1 MILIRKHFLI
11 IFIVLLFTD
20 GIISQSKT
28 DFTLRQD
35 FVTLLDSLIIPP
47 SDCDKAFA
55 LMVIDSSNMTYI
67 KNPVLEQQNAKIQN
81 IFNELSAKLKKS
93 NNDMSKFMPPP
104 DVKGPPDGKG
114 PPGGIGPPPDIGD
127 IREEYLRM
135 KDDLE
140 DANNAMDK
148 ITVENEKFKDELTL
162 MQSNVNKKLRETFES
177 DDKARESII
186 NEFLN
191 SGVNKYLKY
200 KKTVRVNL
208 LVLDE
213 IAKKY
218 DYGNKIRI
226 IQLKSEI
233 LNLQMAEV
241 SVLKMLIKVTNEFV
255 NIGVKF
261 HR

>member
-11 IFIVLLFTD
+11 LFIVLLFTD
-20 GIISQSKT
+20 GINSQPKT

-35 FVTLLDSLIIPP
+35 FVPLLDSLIMPP

-55 LMVIDSSNMTYI
+55 LMDIDSSSMTYI
-67 KNPVLEQQNAKIQN
+67 KNPLLEQQDAKIQN

-93 NNDMSKFMPPP
+93 NNDLSKFMPPP
-104 DVKGPPDGKG
+104 DVKGPP
-114 PPGGIGPPPDIGD
+114 GGIGPPPDLGD

-135 KDDLE
+135 KDDLD
-140 DANNAMDK
+140 DANIAMDK
-148 ITVENEKFKDELTL
+148 ITVENEKIKDELTL
-162 MQSNVNKKLRETFES
+162 MQSNVNKKLRETLES

-191 SGVNKYLKY
+191 SGVKKYLKY

-208 LVLDE
+208 IVLDE

-226 IQLKSEI
+226 IQLKAEI

-241 SVLKMLIKVTNEFV
+241 SVLKMLMKVTNEFV